1 LLSALTLGAVSFRVL
16 SSSIKL
22 GLHKIKIINHNILLG
37 DFIIE
42 IVLVPKDRIKVIK
55 DQKIVKKLESS
66 IKIKLSFEENSVLIE
81 GEGVELF
88 QAKNIVKAI
97 GRGFSPEKAFRLLS
111 EEESL
116 EIIEITGF
124 NDKKLKVIKS
134 RLIGTKGK
142 TRRLIENFSGCSVSV
157 YGKTVCIIG
166 NYEQMNIAREAIKMI
181 IRGSKHS
188 KVYGF
193 LQQANL

>member
-1 LLSALTLGAVSFRVL
+1 M
-16 SSSIKL
+16 
-22 GLHKIKIINHNILLG
+22 
-37 DFIIE
+37 
-42 IVLVPKDRIKVIK
+42 LVPKDRIKVIK
-55 DQKIVKKLESS
+55 DKKTVKKLENS
-66 IKIKLSFEENSVLIE
+66 IKIKVSFQENSVIIE

-97 GRGFSPEKAFRLLS
+97 ARGFSPEKAFRLLND
-111 EEESL
+111 EESL
-116 EIIEITGF
+116 EIIKLEGF
-124 NDKKLKVIKS
+124 TDKKTKVIKA

-142 TRRLIENFSGCSVSV
+142 TRKLIENFSGCSVSI
-157 YGKTVCIIG
+157 YGKTICIIG
-166 NYEQMNIAREAIKMI
+166 NFEQMNIAREAIKMI

>member
-1 LLSALTLGAVSFRVL
+1 M
-16 SSSIKL
+16 
-22 GLHKIKIINHNILLG
+22 
-37 DFIIE
+37 
-42 IVLVPKDRIKVIK
+42 LVPKDRIRVIK
-55 DQKIVKKLESS
+55 DQKTAKKLETS
-66 IKIKLSFEENSVLIE
+66 IKIKLSFQENAVIIE

-97 GRGFSPEKAFRLLS
+97 ARGFSPENAFRLLN

-116 EIIEITGF
+116 EIIKLEGF
-124 NDKKLKVIKS
+124 TDKKIKVIKA

-142 TRRLIENFSGCSVSV
+142 TRKLIENFSGCSVSI

-166 NYEQMNIAREAIKMI
+166 NFEQMNIAREAIKMI

-193 LQQANL
+193 LQQTNL

>member
-1 LLSALTLGAVSFRVL
+1 
-16 SSSIKL
+16 
-22 GLHKIKIINHNILLG
+22 
-37 DFIIE
+37 
-42 IVLVPKDRIKVIK
+42 VLVPKDRIGVIK
-55 DQKIVKKLESS
+55 DKKTVKKLETS
-66 IKIKLSFEENSVLIE
+66 IKIKLSFQENAVIIE

-97 GRGFSPEKAFRLLS
+97 ARGFSPEKAFRLLN

-116 EIIEITGF
+116 EIIKLEGF
-124 NDKKLKVIKS
+124 TDKKIKVIKA

-142 TRRLIENFSGCSVSV
+142 TRKLIENFSGCSVSI

-166 NYEQMNIAREAIKMI
+166 NFEQMNIAREAIKMI

-193 LQQANL
+193 LQDASS

>member
-1 LLSALTLGAVSFRVL
+1 
-16 SSSIKL
+16 
-22 GLHKIKIINHNILLG
+22 
-37 DFIIE
+37 
-42 IVLVPKDRIKVIK
+42 VLVPKERIKIIK
-55 DQKIVKKLESS
+55 DQKTVKKLENS
-66 IKIKLSFEENSVLIE
+66 IKIKISFEENSVIIE

-97 GRGFSPEKAFRLLS
+97 ARGFSPEKAFRLLN
-111 EEESL
+111 EEETL
-116 EIIEITGF
+116 EIIELTEF
-124 NDKKLKVIKS
+124 TDKKMKVIKA

-142 TRRLIENFSGCSVSV
+142 TRKLIENFSGCSVSV

-166 NYEQMNIAREAIKMI
+166 NFEQMNIAREAIKMV

>member
-1 LLSALTLGAVSFRVL
+1 
-16 SSSIKL
+16 
-22 GLHKIKIINHNILLG
+22 
-37 DFIIE
+37 
-42 IVLVPKDRIKVIK
+42 VLVPKDRIKVIK
-55 DQKIVKKLESS
+55 DQKTVKKLESS

-81 GEGVELF
+81 GEGLDMF

-97 GRGFSPEKAFRLLS
+97 ARGFSPEKAFRLLN
-111 EEESL
+111 EEETL
-116 EIIEITGF
+116 EIIELTGLT
-124 NDKKLKVIKS
+124 DKKMKIIKS

-142 TRRLIENFSGCSVSV
+142 TRKLIENFSGCSVSV

-166 NYEQMNIAREAIKMI
+166 NYEQMNTAREAIKMI